1 MASRLAVGCPLLSTL
16 DKSKGKLFKALRGSG
31 AAAGFIALPFGT
43 GLVRPEGVLLFVPLA
58 GEARMVELEAVVA
71 VGTCTMMAVYG
82 VVFGLCEDFRRSNF
96 YDIDIEE
103 VCLERG
109 GRARPIMLVTPS
121 CFPLAMDLPYLPL
134 PTTKTRCAI
143 SNQLVHSTVFAD
155 VFIPI
160 VPTVGE
166 GISNKWWWLSEYVSE
181 GGRMLKSFDI

>member
-31 AAAGFIALPFGT
+31 AAAGLIALPFGT

-58 GEARMVELEAVVA
+58 GEARMVELEAV
-71 VGTCTMMAVYG
+71 
-82 VVFGLCEDFRRSNF
+82 
-96 YDIDIEE
+96 